1 MEKFKWF
8 ALGLITAGVG
18 FLIYK
23 FYKKDSNVY
32 MDGFVSGFVGGF
44 SVTKSHN
51 APKEYGEIAKNI
63 QQKQTQNYTK
73 NNAEYKKNLAK

>member
-8 ALGLITAGVG
+8 ALGLITAGAG

-44 SVTKSHN
+44 SVTKSYN

>member
-44 SVTKSHN
+44 SVTKSYN